1 MQVLIHRIGPIIFIV
16 LEGFV
21 RGDDMTRDRLTKELE
36 KVRLQIAKLQE
47 KEKTL
52 AAEKEKADMEASKA
66 IIEKKKIEP
75 EVLKALCDLKEQE
88 IREILERRKQNEE
101 NKSELN

>member
-1 MQVLIHRIGPIIFIV
+1 
-16 LEGFV
+16 
-21 RGDDMTRDRLTKELE
+21 MTRERLTKELE

-47 KEKTL
+47 KEKVL

-75 EVLKALCDLKEQE
+75 EV
-88 IREILERRKQNEE
+88 RFF
-101 NKSELN
+101 LNFGYK

>member
-1 MQVLIHRIGPIIFIV
+1 
-16 LEGFV
+16 
-21 RGDDMTRDRLTKELE
+21 MTRERLTKELE

-47 KEKTL
+47 KEKVL

-88 IREILERRKQNEE
+88 IREILERRKKNEE
-101 NKSELN
+101 NKGELN

>member
-1 MQVLIHRIGPIIFIV
+1 
-16 LEGFV
+16 
-21 RGDDMTRDRLTKELE
+21 MTRERLTKELE

-47 KEKTL
+47 KEKVL
-52 AAEKEKADMEASKA
+52 AVEKEKADMEASKA